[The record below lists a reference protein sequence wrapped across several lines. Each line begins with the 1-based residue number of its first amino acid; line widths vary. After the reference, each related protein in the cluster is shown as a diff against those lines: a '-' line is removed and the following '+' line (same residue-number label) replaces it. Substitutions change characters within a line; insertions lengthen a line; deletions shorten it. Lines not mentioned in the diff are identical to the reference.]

1 MVKIQPNP
9 LTENDSIIL
18 IRVAFKCA
26 DIIVETDTLL
36 HLASTKEA
44 KYVKRETK
52 LAIQNFA
59 NAAENLSSK
68 LLGNIYKADEKLSLS
83 LSQGIRDF
91 TEKIWIYNEET
102 TSLALVYSMA
112 LSIVHDYRELSY
124 SDARTTTLY
133 NAAYKLSTSVPI
145 AFPWLLTTLDK
156 HGNGV
161 AAIVN
166 TFDLLG
172 KKIMYGHH
180 KVKKGDTFY
189 LFSNGNCSVQKIQGV
204 TKTHVLCKKGQIKF
218 ADFRENPDYKSNIKY
233 VAYI

>member
-1 MVKIQPNP
+1 MVKIKPNP
-9 LTENDSIIL
+9 LTEIDSITL

-44 KYVKRETK
+44 KYIKREMK
-52 LAIQNFA
+52 LAVQNFTTT
-59 NAAENLSSK
+59 AEDLSSQ

-91 TEKIWIYNEET
+91 TEQIWIKDEET

-112 LSIVHDYRELSY
+112 LSIVHDYRDLSY
-124 SDARTTTLY
+124 SDARTTKLY
-133 NAAYKLSTSVPI
+133 NAAYKLATSVPV
-145 AFPWLLTTLDK
+145 AFPWLLQITDK
-156 HGNGV
+156 HGNGI
-161 AAIVN
+161 AALVD

-180 KVKKGDTFY
+180 KVKKGEAFY
-189 LFSNGNCSVQKIQGV
+189 LFTNGKCSVQKIKGV
-204 TKTHVLCKKGQIKF
+204 TKTHVLCTKGQIKF
-218 ADFRENPDYKSNIKY
+218 GDFRENPDSKSNIKY
-233 VAYI
+233 VAYL